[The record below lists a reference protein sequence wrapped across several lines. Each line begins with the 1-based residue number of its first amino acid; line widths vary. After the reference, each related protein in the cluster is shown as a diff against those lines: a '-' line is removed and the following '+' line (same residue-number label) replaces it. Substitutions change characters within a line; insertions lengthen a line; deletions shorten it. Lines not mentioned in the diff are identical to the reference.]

1 MNNNNEK
8 KNIFSNKKFNQSK
21 ILIPHNSKLNNFKS
35 NKYFNIEYNDR
46 DSMKEALTKYR
57 EKHQKSDKNDKND
70 SINRTQPSYNST
82 VDISN
87 IYSTKQKYN
96 KNNTIKFDKNLLNF
110 AESRTKVKEF
120 YKIQPKIIDSFF
132 LDDEDNMEGFFENEN
147 KNEDEV
153 YNIDNNNIICN
164 NIIAEKYNKNIKMQ
178 KNKNKNKKFNLSITD
193 TNDNED
199 TIINDNDYED
209 TDSFNSKLDNNEKNK
224 DLNLIYNNDNFIKEN
239 KIYNKGINEK
249 ENNLINNNISLNIN
263 ITDINLDYLLLVEKL
278 FNELM
283 KDIEINEMEI
293 YQNKL
298 IIIKDF
304 LYIFNDQNI
313 LYLYDMVD
321 NKFITYNMNLI
332 LKEYIVEQFVFFYII
347 ILIGLIK
354 KEKNIFHSGLH
365 NLSFYFHQSFI
376 VFIYIIITNININCK
391 NNSENIEIMNNLKKC
406 MKILDE
412 NKTWLDKNN
421 YKNYLQT
428 NNNLSKQILIN
439 ILNQIKYFFHLNPY
453 SINDNQNEF
462 IDECINLFLSYL
474 KSFQNYKIINFIKE
488 INNSSSIIQ
497 LLDMINLNKVLS
509 EFGSQNNN
517 NLENNNEV
525 FNIENNTNVEEVP
538 KEPFLKPLNPKY
550 KYTLVLDL
558 DETLVHY
565 ISDND
570 SAYIQIRPGAEEF
583 LKELSEYYEIII
595 FTAALQNYAD
605 LVIDGIDPNGV
616 ISDRLY
622 RQHTINIGNINI
634 KDLNKLGR
642 DIKHIIIIDNFKEN
656 YSLQP
661 KNGLNIID
669 FEGNEYDDEL
679 EYLKEDLL
687 KLVKL
692 NPDDVRLY
700 LEDIQK
706 NMDKR
711 AIYSQKINDEN
722 KNEVIDDD
730 IDNDKNNL
738 ISDIINININK
749 EDKIKSDYKVKIY
762 KKGYSFTE
770 ESENAEVDKV

>member
-132 LDDEDNMEGFFENEN
+132 LDDEDNIEGFFENEN

-313 LYLYDMVD
+313 LYLYDIVD

-642 DIKHIIIIDNFKEN
+642 DIKHIIIIDNFKDN

>member
-239 KIYNKGINEK
+239 KIYNQGINEK
-249 ENNLINNNISLNIN
+249 ENNFINNNISLNIN

>member
-313 LYLYDMVD
+313 LYLYDIVD

-642 DIKHIIIIDNFKEN
+642 DIKHIIIIDNFKDN

>member
-132 LDDEDNMEGFFENEN
+132 LDDEDNIEGFFENEN

-249 ENNLINNNISLNIN
+249 ENNLINNNIILNIN

-313 LYLYDMVD
+313 LYLYDIVD

-642 DIKHIIIIDNFKEN
+642 DIKHIIIIDNFKDN

>member
-239 KIYNKGINEK
+239 KIYNQGINEK
-249 ENNLINNNISLNIN
+249 ENNFINNNISLNIN
-263 ITDINLDYLLLVEKL
+263 ITDINLDYLLIVEKL

>member
-239 KIYNKGINEK
+239 KIYNQGINEK
-249 ENNLINNNISLNIN
+249 ENNFINNNISLNIN

-538 KEPFLKPLNPKY
+538 KEPFLKPLNQKY

>member
-132 LDDEDNMEGFFENEN
+132 LDDEDNIEGFFENEN

-239 KIYNKGINEK
+239 KIYNQGINEK
-249 ENNLINNNISLNIN
+249 ENNFINNNISLNIN

-313 LYLYDMVD
+313 LYLYDIVD

-642 DIKHIIIIDNFKEN
+642 DIKHIIIIDNFKDN

>member
-1 MNNNNEK
+1 
-8 KNIFSNKKFNQSK
+8 
-21 ILIPHNSKLNNFKS
+21 
-35 NKYFNIEYNDR
+35 
-46 DSMKEALTKYR
+46 MKEALTKYR
-57 EKHQKSDKNDKND
+57 EKSQKNEKND
-70 SINRTQPSYNST
+70 SINRTQPSYSST
-82 VDISN
+82 IDISN
-87 IYSTKQKYN
+87 INVTKQKFN

-132 LDDEDNMEGFFENEN
+132 LDDEDNIEGFFENEN

-313 LYLYDMVD
+313 LYLYDIVD

-642 DIKHIIIIDNFKEN
+642 DIKHIIIIDNFKDN

>member
-239 KIYNKGINEK
+239 KIYNQGINEK
-249 ENNLINNNISLNIN
+249 ENNFINNNISLNIN

-313 LYLYDMVD
+313 LYLYDIVD

-642 DIKHIIIIDNFKEN
+642 DIKHIIIIDNFKDN

>member
-313 LYLYDMVD
+313 LYLYDIVD

-525 FNIENNTNVEEVP
+525 FNIENNTNDEEVP

>member
-132 LDDEDNMEGFFENEN
+132 LDDEDNIEGFFENEN

-239 KIYNKGINEK
+239 KIYNQGINEK
-249 ENNLINNNISLNIN
+249 ENNFINNNISLNIN

>member
-70 SINRTQPSYNST
+70 SINKTQPSYNST
-82 VDISN
+82 ADISN

-313 LYLYDMVD
+313 LYLYDIVD

-354 KEKNIFHSGLH
+354 KEKNIFHSALH

-391 NNSENIEIMNNLKKC
+391 NNSENIEIMNNLKEC

-525 FNIENNTNVEEVP
+525 FNIENNTNDEEVP

-634 KDLNKLGR
+634 KDLNKL
-642 DIKHIIIIDNFKEN
+642 
-656 YSLQP
+656 
-661 KNGLNIID
+661 
-669 FEGNEYDDEL
+669 
-679 EYLKEDLL
+679 
-687 KLVKL
+687 
-692 NPDDVRLY
+692 
-700 LEDIQK
+700 
-706 NMDKR
+706 
-711 AIYSQKINDEN
+711 
-722 KNEVIDDD
+722 
-730 IDNDKNNL
+730 
-738 ISDIINININK
+738 
-749 EDKIKSDYKVKIY
+749 
-762 KKGYSFTE
+762 
-770 ESENAEVDKV
+770 